1 MYDCT
6 VRLYLYSQQEESRFF
21 QKAVLRI
28 FKIALRLRGWHV
40 FMRQS
45 LEIFNV
51 LDTLTL
57 KYFFFE
63 KRKLGNFKKIGVPFV
78 VESTMIESAT
88 FS

>member
-1 MYDCT
+1 
-6 VRLYLYSQQEESRFF
+6 
-21 QKAVLRI
+21 
-28 FKIALRLRGWHV
+28 
-40 FMRQS
+40 MRQS